1 MKNKNLVLLFLLL
14 MVEGGLLSAA
24 AQSKSSVYKPWSH
37 GQLKVSKENRYLMNA
52 DGTPFFWLGDT
63 GWLLPE
69 KLNRDEAAYYL
80 EHCRQAGFNV
90 VQVQTINGVPAMNF
104 YGQYSMIDGFNFKN
118 IDRKGVYGYWDH
130 MDYIIQKAEQNG
142 IYIAMV
148 CIWGGLVRSGKMNV
162 EEAPRWRDCDVRRYG
177 YWSVFA
183 GSCGHTYGHNNIM
196 QFLKPGTPGGYGA
209 DGIEKPWYK
218 AMQDPGFNQ
227 MKYLKNLMLTFPYF
241 ERVPDQS
248 VIAGTNGNRYDRAI
262 ATRGKDYL
270 LVYNYS
276 GNPISVDL
284 TKISGAKK
292 KVWWYSPKD
301 GKLSF
306 IGEFDSKITPFTYD
320 GSYNRDNDQVL
331 IAIDSSK
338 NYISTEW
345 LELPMVNQ

>member
-1 MKNKNLVLLFLLL
+1 M
-14 MVEGGLLSAA
+14 
-24 AQSKSSVYKPWSH
+24 
-37 GQLKVSKENRYLMNA
+37 QL
-52 DGTPFFWLGDT
+52 
-63 GWLLPE
+63 
-69 KLNRDEAAYYL
+69 
-80 EHCRQAGFNV
+80 
-90 VQVQTINGVPAMNF
+90 
-104 YGQYSMIDGFNFKN
+104 
-118 IDRKGVYGYWDH
+118 
-130 MDYIIQKAEQNG
+130 
-142 IYIAMV
+142 
-148 CIWGGLVRSGKMNV
+148 
-162 EEAPRWRDCDVRRYG
+162 
-177 YWSVFA
+177 
-183 GSCGHTYGHNNIM
+183 
-196 QFLKPGTPGGYGA
+196 LKPGTPGGYGA

-276 GNPISVDL
+276 GNPMSVDL

-306 IGEFDSKITPFTYD
+306 IGEFDSKITPFLYD

-331 IAIDSSK
+331 IAVDSNK
-338 NYISTEW
+338 NYISTKW
-345 LELPMVNQ
+345 FELPMVNQ